1 MKAAMQKYHVGL
13 IPDGNRR
20 WARERGLEPWE
31 GQRKGAEKEEL
42 FIEWCLD
49 HEEIDEITTYGLS
62 EENYRRS
69 ARELTELYNLFDDE
83 FTKLLT
89 KEKIH
94 THRVKI
100 NVICTNAKPLPKD
113 LIKLFGRLREET
125 KNYGDKVLN
134 LLIGYTGQ
142 AELLEAIASPRNR
155 LKNLFFGLTGEDLRH
170 GLKVKRPC
178 DFIIRTG
185 EESEEREA
193 RSGFLLWQSAYAE
206 YYHMSKYFPDVTKKD
221 LNEAWAYFEHTGRKK
236 GL

>member
-1 MKAAMQKYHVGL
+1 MQKYHIGL

-20 WARERGLEPWE
+20 WARERSLEPWE

-49 HEEIDEITTYGLS
+49 HEDIDEITTYGLS
-62 EENYRRS
+62 EENFRRS
-69 ARELTELYNLFDDE
+69 TKELEKLYELFEDE
-83 FTKLLT
+83 FTKLLH
-89 KEKIH
+89 KEKVR
-94 THRVKI
+94 TYRVKI
-100 NVICTNAKPLPKD
+100 NIICTNSKPLPKS
-113 LIKLFGRLREET
+113 LIKLFNRLREST
-125 KNYGDKVLN
+125 KSYGDRVLN

-142 AELLEAIASPRNR
+142 AELLEAVSSPLNR
-155 LKNLFFGLTGEDLRH
+155 LKNLFFGLNGDDVRNC
-170 GLKVKRPC
+170 LKVKRPC

-206 YYHMSKYFPDVTKKD
+206 YYHINKFFPDVTEEDFNK
-221 LNEAWAYFEHTGRKK
+221 AWDYFMSTRRRK

>member
-1 MKAAMQKYHVGL
+1 MQGYHIGL

-20 WARERGLEPWE
+20 WAVERGLEPWE

-49 HEEIDEITTYGLS
+49 HGDISEITTYGLS
-62 EENYRRS
+62 EENFKRPVK
-69 ARELTELYNLFDDE
+69 ELEKLYELFEEE
-83 FTKLLT
+83 FTKLIN

-94 THRVKI
+94 TNRVKI
-100 NVICTNAKPLPKD
+100 NIICTNSKPIPKN
-113 LIKLFGRLREET
+113 LINLFNRIKKET

-134 LLIGYTGQ
+134 VLIGYTGQ
-142 AELLEAIASPRNR
+142 AELLSAISSPLNR
-155 LKNLFFGLTGEDLRH
+155 IKNLFFGLSEKDLQNR
-170 GLKVKRPC
+170 LKVKRPC

-193 RSGFLLWQSAYAE
+193 RSGFLLWQSAYSE
-206 YYHMSKYFPDVTKKD
+206 YYHINKFFPEVTKED
-221 LNEAWAYFEHTGRKK
+221 LDKAWSYFQNTRRRK

>member
-1 MKAAMQKYHVGL
+1 MQGYHIGL

-49 HEEIDEITTYGLS
+49 HGDISEITTYGLS
-62 EENYRRS
+62 EENFKRP
-69 ARELTELYNLFDDE
+69 AKELEELYELFQDE
-83 FTKLLT
+83 FTKLIS

-100 NVICTNAKPLPKD
+100 NIICTDSKPIPRNLM
-113 LIKLFGRLREET
+113 KLFDRLREET
-125 KNYGDKVLN
+125 KSYENKVLN

-142 AELLEAIASPRNR
+142 AELLKAISSPLNR
-155 LKNLFFGLTGEDLRH
+155 LKNLLFGLSEKDLKSS
-170 GLKVKRPC
+170 LKVKRPC

-206 YYHMSKYFPDVTKKD
+206 YYHINKFFPDVTRED
-221 LNEAWAYFEHTGRKK
+221 LNKAWRYFESTRRRK